1 MKKALCSLLLL
12 SLFLILSSP
21 LHAEVEETYVRLD
34 ADNTGFYTW
43 IGGNSRWGKVKL
55 SHDIIYYPGTN
66 AFQFEIGPYFSLG
79 EGKLDI
85 LPMVSLFTNDLG
97 SGKIDYFLP
106 ELFLYSTLGNWY
118 LEGWNSLYLGL
129 TKEGKELPYFYGR
142 YFALYKVTSWVSLGP
157 QVELTLDMAD
167 EAEKTL
173 SSLQLGG
180 ALSFPYGKGNTIL
193 LFLGAETKGD
203 TSFACRVSFTH
214 YF

>member
-1 MKKALCSLLLL
+1 
-12 SLFLILSSP
+12 
-21 LHAEVEETYVRLD
+21 
-34 ADNTGFYTW
+34 
-43 IGGNSRWGKVKL
+43 
-55 SHDIIYYPGTN
+55 
-66 AFQFEIGPYFSLG
+66 
-79 EGKLDI
+79 
-85 LPMVSLFTNDLG
+85 MVSLFANDLG